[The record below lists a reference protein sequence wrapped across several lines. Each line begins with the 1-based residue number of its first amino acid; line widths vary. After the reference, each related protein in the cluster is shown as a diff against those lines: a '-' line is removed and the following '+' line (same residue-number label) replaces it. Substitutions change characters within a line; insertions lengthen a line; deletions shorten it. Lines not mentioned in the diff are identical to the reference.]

1 MTSSTQT
8 SANAPTR
15 PRACFHPQRMWVN
28 QPSTLQPFHHRHGK
42 KGLAAKTAKRDQA
55 IVFIVH
61 DDSSTSEPLAM
72 PALCLSHGWPNGEP
86 AVNYDPIAAA
96 NPRRAYRQ
104 PQRMILQSHST
115 ATSAEPLIPSPP
127 RASHPPFYPL

>member
-1 MTSSTQT
+1 
-8 SANAPTR
+8 
-15 PRACFHPQRMWVN
+15 MWVN
-28 QPSTLQPFHHRHGK
+28 QPSTLQPFHHLHGK
-42 KGLAAKTAKRDQA
+42 KVLAAKTAKRDQA

-104 PQRMILQSHST
+104 PQRMILQSNST
-115 ATSAEPLIPSPP
+115 ETSAEHVIAVQERDGTLTVYPFNGPVSSRQIRPTETLIPH
-127 RASHPPFYPL
+127 R